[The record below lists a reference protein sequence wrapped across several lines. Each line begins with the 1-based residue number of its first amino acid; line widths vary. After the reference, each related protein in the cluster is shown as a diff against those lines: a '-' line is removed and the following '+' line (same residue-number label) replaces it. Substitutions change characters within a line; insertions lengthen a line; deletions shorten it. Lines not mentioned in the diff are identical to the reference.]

1 MSEEATATQE
11 SSGEGLLAEAVV
23 QPEETTVEEVTI
35 DHREP
40 TEAPS
45 IDNLVVSEDEE
56 TVEYE
61 RPEWFPE
68 KFWSE
73 DDGPNIQALANSFKE
88 LENKFSTG
96 EDRAPKQYDTKIF
109 SEANIG
115 EDDELA
121 TAYTEWAKENGISQS
136 AFEDLANKFINMAG
150 QEQQMAEI
158 SYKEEYEKLGP
169 NADMTIKSMT
179 DWAQGLVR
187 KGIWSEDDF
196 EEFKIMGGT
205 AQGIRALQKV
215 RSYYGDQPVPVDVGP
230 VEGMPSKEELAAM
243 VGKPEYLNDPAYR
256 NKVEKMFDQVY
267 GTQEYNTI

>member
-1 MSEEATATQE
+1 MSEEATTQE
-11 SSGEGLLAEAVV
+11 NSGEGLLADAAI
-23 QPEETTVEEVTI
+23 QPEETPTEEAVI

-73 DDGPNIQALANSFKE
+73 DDGPNIEALANSFKQME
-88 LENKFSTG
+88 AKFSKSNHK
-96 EDRAPKQYDTKIF
+96 APEEYDTKVF

-121 TAYTEWAKENGISQS
+121 NAYTEWAKENGISQS
-136 AFEDLANKFINMAG
+136 AFNDLATKFISMAG
-150 QEQQMAEI
+150 QEQEMAEI

-187 KGIWSEDDF
+187 KGVWSEDDF

-230 VEGMPSKEELAAM
+230 VEGMPSKEELASM
-243 VGKPEYLNDPAYR
+243 VSKPEYLNDPAYR
-256 NKVEKMFDQVY
+256 QKVEKMFDQVY
-267 GTQEYNTI
+267 GTEEYRTV